1 MPNSE
6 SEALNE
12 IESAVLPVYKE
23 RRISELDSSKTAC
36 SSYKIK
42 NSYCGILRLS
52 PNSSSTLIENNNF
65 ASADGSTTYINYRDN
80 IKDLIDKQFIRVSSS
95 DGVMLD
101 MRITNN
107 AIEYNNLYV
116 NGAVKTSSG
125 IVCYMNED
133 DTFRLGNLI
142 FPTTYNSKP
151 TSTPA
156 PDKVYVPLTRENLQD
171 GYILVNM
178 AEDGQPA
185 DFQFVNGI
193 ELIRSF
199 VTDSMNELRSLP
211 TGSIHWMPVS
221 IKQYEE
227 LLNRK
232 DAANNKVNS
241 HNGNNLFAD
250 TIIRDFLLCDGSLYN
265 IKDFPELAKILKGE
279 QTHYWYKD
287 GNYMVGAHDNCLKTI
302 SDEEVRPAGTFRVPD
317 MRSMFMQ
324 YLIPT
329 LDKVNA
335 EGNRTGDYEI
345 DSNKTPN
352 FAVDRDSDLHY
363 HYIVLDGPF
372 NTSTNEHTKLASE
385 SKISF
390 GHTIEGSDMGLPTFN
405 RENPSTPLV
414 RYGSGKTGAWG
425 VISGAGGGGCH
436 QKPCFGATGT
446 GGPSYIY
453 YPYISNRNCT
463 VGGHTCGYF
472 LSSSKLYTGAKNESI
487 PLSNY
492 HGISSFNIPMH
503 ASITSS
509 SANAINYTKNKDVY
523 NVTKLNQYI
532 SSDKGLTGLSKMYGK
547 ENTPEYFACLPLIK
561 I

>member
-1 MPNSE
+1 
-6 SEALNE
+6 
-12 IESAVLPVYKE
+12 
-23 RRISELDSSKTAC
+23 
-36 SSYKIK
+36 
-42 NSYCGILRLS
+42 
-52 PNSSSTLIENNNF
+52 
-65 ASADGSTTYINYRDN
+65 
-80 IKDLIDKQFIRVSSS
+80 
-95 DGVMLD
+95 
-101 MRITNN
+101 
-107 AIEYNNLYV
+107 
-116 NGAVKTSSG
+116 
-125 IVCYMNED
+125 
-133 DTFRLGNLI
+133 
-142 FPTTYNSKP
+142 
-151 TSTPA
+151 
-156 PDKVYVPLTRENLQD
+156 
-171 GYILVNM
+171 
-178 AEDGQPA
+178 
-185 DFQFVNGI
+185 
-193 ELIRSF
+193 
-199 VTDSMNELRSLP
+199 
-211 TGSIHWMPVS
+211 MPVS
-221 IKQYEE
+221 VKQYEE

-287 GNYMVGAHDNCLKTI
+287 GDYMVGAHDNCLKTI

-329 LDKVNA
+329 LDKINA

-352 FAVDRDSDLHY
+352 FAVDKDSDLHY

-390 GHTIEGSDMGLPTFN
+390 GHTIEGSDMGLPTLN

-425 VISGAGGGGCH
+425 VIGGAGGGGCH

-472 LSSSKLYTGAKNESI
+472 LSSSKRYTGAKDESI

-532 SSDKGLTGLSKMYGK
+532 SSDKALTGLSKMYGK